1 MHITKMHGLGN
12 DFIVIDEQELPSG
25 QDVFAL
31 ARALCARHLSVGADG
46 LLLVGESDV
55 ADVRMR
61 IINSD
66 GSEAEMCG
74 NGIRCFARYVY
85 DRGIV
90 KKAHMDVETL
100 AGVIKPELVLSEGV
114 VRAVRVDMGKPSFD
128 PLKIPVNTPD
138 PMDFEIATQYG
149 KVRASSV
156 LMGVPHTIVFVKDM
170 DMVSIEALGQEIE
183 THALFPRRTNVD
195 FIQVLDQ
202 NTARMETWE
211 RGAGRTLACGTG
223 ATAAGIVMHKKGIM
237 GPRVDIRLFAGTL
250 HIEQLPDGRAMMT
263 GAAEY
268 VFDGEIK

>member
-12 DFIVIDEQELPSG
+12 DFIVIEERELTGS
-25 QDVFAL
+25 DVTAL
-31 ARALCARHLSVGADG
+31 ARTLCARRLNVGADG
-46 LLLVGESDV
+46 LLLVDKSDH

-85 DRGIV
+85 DKGIV
-90 KKAHMDVETL
+90 KKAQMDVETL
-100 AGVIKPELVLSEGV
+100 AGVIRPELVIENGKVS
-114 VRAVRVDMGKPSFD
+114 AVRVDMGKPSFD
-128 PLKIPVNTPD
+128 PQAIPVLAQD
-138 PMDFEIATQYG
+138 PMDFEIETAHG
-149 KVRASSV
+149 AVRASSV
-156 LMGVPHTIVFVKDM
+156 LMGVPHTIVFVEDM
-170 DMVSIEALGQEIE
+170 EAVPIEALGREIE

-195 FIQVLDQ
+195 FIQVLNE

-223 ATAAGIVMHKKGIM
+223 ATAAGVVMYKKGIM
-237 GPRVDIRLFAGTL
+237 GPQADIRLFAGTL
-250 HIEQLPDGRAMMT
+250 HIDNLPDGRAMMT

-268 VFDGEIK
+268 VFDGETK